1 MKLQG
6 IREEQKCHLIQM
18 SKDNNFLILG
28 ISFQCLCS
36 NVEFGKFQKITYSVV
51 SLLVFIIWSLPVKTS
66 IFSRPFKLRLIPD
79 IRFSN
84 ESTGVTVYIETWKK
98 NIY

>member
-6 IREEQKCHLIQM
+6 IREAQKCHLIQM

-36 NVEFGKFQKITYSVV
+36 NVEFGKFQIDN
-51 SLLVFIIWSLPVKTS
+51 LFCG
-66 IFSRPFKLRLIPD
+66 IP
-79 IRFSN
+79 IGLYYLEFACQN
-84 ESTGVTVYIETWKK
+84 
-98 NIY
+98 